1 MRIVSFKPISVTQAP
16 AQYRSVLTPYA
27 GGAPT
32 TAAAAPRK
40 TTTTA
45 PKVSTPQTVGDAIV
59 NSAKK
64 GFIDPQLALYK
75 QLFVNDPLAVDK
87 GLTESSQKAAREMV
101 QPEYG
106 RILNEFLSDVGTKLE
121 SFDTRNK
128 LLEDLK
134 GTTRG
139 LAGRTN
145 IAYQQA
151 KDAALEGL
159 AASNELFS
167 GISRRK
173 LGIAEAERGRQ
184 FETAAEQMERQK
196 AELEQSRIKGTTDVT
211 TGLVLQ
217 GLAGPGLQKLL
228 TYYTRFPKGTAS
240 EQEARNKELV
250 QTYNPAQF
258 APKTPALFEPS
269 RSIGL

>member
-1 MRIVSFKPISVTQAP
+1 MAVYQVQTSKGTYWWGSNRPDWQSGFTAKNPGVRIVSFKPISVTQAP
-16 AQYRSVLTPYA
+16 AQYRSGLTPYA
-27 GGAPT
+27 GGTPT
-32 TAAAAPRK
+32 TATAAPKK
-40 TTTTA
+40 TTAATA
-45 PKVSTPQTVGDAIV
+45 PKVSPPQTVENSIV
-59 NSAKK
+59 DNAKK
-64 GFIDPQLALYK
+64 FVQQQTDLYK
-75 QLFVNDPLAVDK
+75 KLFVNDPLAIDK

-196 AELEQSRIKGTTDVT
+196 AELEQSRI
-211 TGLVLQ
+211 
-217 GLAGPGLQKLL
+217 
-228 TYYTRFPKGTAS
+228 
-240 EQEARNKELV
+240 
-250 QTYNPAQF
+250 
-258 APKTPALFEPS
+258 
-269 RSIGL
+269 